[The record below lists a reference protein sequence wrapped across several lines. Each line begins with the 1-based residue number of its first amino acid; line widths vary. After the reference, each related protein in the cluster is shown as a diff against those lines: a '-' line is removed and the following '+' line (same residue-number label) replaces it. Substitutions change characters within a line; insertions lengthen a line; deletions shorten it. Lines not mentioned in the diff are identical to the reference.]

1 MLEELREQLNQEAEE
16 LLHELNVELPKEIE
30 EAVDHGDLSENSEY
44 EAARERQQ
52 FVQARLDYISRR
64 LSELSEMDME
74 TIPEDRVGFGTQVTV
89 RDLEE
94 DEEEVYTLAMG
105 DLMDLDMDSG
115 EISMESPIGRSLLG
129 CEEGDRVTV
138 NTPGGQLR
146 YEVVDVQT
154 LHDMVDGEDRSEEQG
169 AA

>member
-1 MLEELREQLNQEAEE
+1 MLDELREQLNQEAEE

-30 EAVDHGDLSENSEY
+30 EAVAHGDISENSEY

-64 LSELSEMDME
+64 LSELSEMDMD

-89 RDLEE
+89 RDLDE

-146 YEVVDVQT
+146 YEVVEVET
-154 LHDMVDGEDRSEEQG
+154 LHDMVDGEGRAEEQG